1 MNCTHH
7 DHKVLL
13 ISGFD
18 PTGHAGILKDFS
30 TCLHFGVEPL
40 SFITALTAQ
49 SDTKFLGFAAPSPKI
64 NALTWKSFSPK
75 DIAAVKI
82 GMLGDL
88 ATTKFVIQNL
98 QKLKRQ
104 NKFVKIVWDP
114 VFQSSSKGALAAPA
128 AIKLAQK
135 ELLPLVDVITP
146 NAVEAS
152 VLLKEKFSAK
162 TKGQDLALRLQ
173 ETLPK
178 HTALYLKGGHLQT
191 VSKDWLITDTTRLE
205 FSGKKHN
212 IQLRGT
218 GCLFASAVAC
228 GLSQH
233 LDVAKACETAKRTVE
248 EFFQLN
254 A

>member
-1 MNCTHH
+1 MNCAHH

-18 PTGHAGILKDFS
+18 PTGHAGLLKDFS

-49 SDTKFLGFAAPSPKI
+49 SDKKFLGFAAPSPKI
-64 NALTWKSFSPK
+64 NALTWKSFVAK

-88 ATTKFVIQNL
+88 ATTKLVIQNL

-104 NKFVKIVWDP
+104 NKFAKIVWDP
-114 VFQSSSKGALAAPA
+114 VFQSTSKGVLAVPA

-135 ELLPLVDVITP
+135 ELLPLVDAITP
-146 NAVEAS
+146 NALEACA
-152 VLLKEKFSAK
+152 LLKEKFSNK
-162 TKGQDLALRLQ
+162 LKGQELAKRLKEQ
-173 ETLPK
+173 LPN
-178 HTALYLKGGHLQT
+178 HTSLYLKGGHLHSLSQ
-191 VSKDWLITDTTRLE
+191 DWLITNTTRLE

-212 IQLRGT
+212 ISLRGT

-233 LDVAKACETAKRTVE
+233 LDVVKACETAKHTVE
-248 EFFQLN
+248 EFFLMN
-254 A
+254 S

>member
-1 MNCTHH
+1 MSCTHH

-13 ISGFD
+13 IAGFD

-49 SDTKFLGFAAPSPKI
+49 TDTKFLGFATQSPKH
-64 NALTWKSFSPK
+64 NALTWKSFVAK

-88 ATTKFVIQNL
+88 ATTQFVIQNL

-114 VFQSSSKGALAAPA
+114 VFASSSKGTLATSAS
-128 AIKLAQK
+128 IKLAQN
-135 ELLPLVDVITP
+135 ELLPLVDIITP
-146 NAVEAS
+146 NAVEACT
-152 VLLKEKFSAK
+152 LLKEKFSVK
-162 TKGQDLALRLQ
+162 LKGQDLAMRLK
-173 ETLPK
+173 EKLPL

-191 VSKDWLITDTTRLE
+191 VSKDWLITNTTRLE
-205 FSGKKHN
+205 FFGKKHKLT
-212 IQLRGT
+212 LRGT

-233 LDVAKACETAKRTVE
+233 LDVAKACETAKHTVE
-248 EFFQLN
+248 EFFLMN
-254 A
+254 S